1 MEYHINCAARMRACN
16 AAGMKYEEMREEM
29 QENTRRMKAQAEE
42 YMEILQAEKAEG
54 EARAAAK
61 EVGEA
66 RDEACEAG
74 VEAGEAGGEA
84 TSTGTG
90 ASSSGANDGTDTVGP
105 KAKDTAAAH
114 EAKDKSTGSQPPA
127 KRRRYD
133 DVPDTD

>member
-1 MEYHINCAARMRACN
+1 
-16 AAGMKYEEMREEM
+16 M
-29 QENTRRMKAQAEE
+29 QEITRRMKAQAEE

-54 EARAAAK
+54 EAGAAAK

-90 ASSSGANDGTDTVGP
+90 ASSSGTNDGTQTVGSN
-105 KAKDTAAAH
+105 AKDIAAAH
-114 EAKDKSTGSQPPA
+114 VAKSKSTSSQQPS

-133 DVPDTD
+133 DLPETD